1 MSSLSVY
8 HQTSANLPNK
18 VLTHLEDIASTLAE
32 LGVRFERWQ
41 AAAPLAPDASHDELI
56 GAYRTPLDG
65 LMAERG
71 LAHVEVVRMDNRQP
85 QPTELRAERLEEH
98 SYAEDEVCLFVAG
111 RGLFGLHV
119 DDYLYAVLCEKNDL
133 IVIPSGMKRWFDM
146 GEHPHFVTIRLFN
159 APQAA
164 AHFTGDPIAS
174 AFPRLDD

>member
-32 LGVRFERWQ
+32 FGVRFERWQ
-41 AAAPLAPDASHDELI
+41 AAAPLAPDAGQDELI

-71 LAHVEVVRMDNRQP
+71 LAHVEVGRMDNRHP
-85 QPTELRAERLEEH
+85 QPAELRAERLAEH
-98 SYAEDEVCLFVAG
+98 SYDEDEVRLFVAG
-111 RGLFGLHV
+111 RGLFSLHI
-119 DDYLYAVLCEKNDL
+119 DDYVYAVLCEKNDL
-133 IVIPSGMKRWFDM
+133 IAIPAGMKRWFDM
-146 GEHPHFVTIRLFN
+146 GEYPHFVAIRLFN
-159 APQAA
+159 AAQAT

-174 AFPRLDD
+174 AFPGLDD